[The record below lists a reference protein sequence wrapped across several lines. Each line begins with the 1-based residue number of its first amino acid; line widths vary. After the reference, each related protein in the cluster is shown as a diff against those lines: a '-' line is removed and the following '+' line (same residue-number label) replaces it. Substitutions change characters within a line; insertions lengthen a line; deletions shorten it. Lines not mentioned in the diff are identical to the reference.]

1 MSTAELAT
9 SYAALILADD
19 GVEITADK
27 INTLIKAANVPDVE
41 PIWASLFAKA
51 LEGKD
56 VKDLLSNVGSG
67 GGAPAQAAS
76 GGAAAAGGAAEETKE
91 EEKVEGQLRFPRS
104 LRRHSHTRCDVA
116 GVCLGHEEQLTN
128 QTRITEKEESDDDMG
143 FGLFD

>member
-27 INTLIKAANVPDVE
+27 ITILIKAANLVEVE

-67 GGAPAQAAS
+67 GGAAAAPTA
-76 GGAAAAGGAAEETKE
+76 GGAAAAGGAAEEAKE
-91 EEKVEGQLRFPRS
+91 EEK
-104 LRRHSHTRCDVA
+104 
-116 GVCLGHEEQLTN
+116 EE
-128 QTRITEKEESDDDMG
+128 EKEESDDDMG